1 MTGKPFLDTNILVY
15 AFDSADPGKQRSAW
29 DILEGRVFDDQPVIS
44 TQVIQEFYVTV
55 VRKLP
60 VPLEE
65 KRALE
70 ACNQLALFPVV
81 QIDKDMV
88 LSAVRLS
95 QRHGFSLWDSLV
107 LEAARNGGCS
117 VVVTEDLQAGFEL
130 DGLRVVNPFS
140 D

>member
-15 AFDSADPGKQRSAW
+15 AFDSADPRKQRSAW

-70 ACNQLALFPVV
+70 ARKYLVQYGIDPKRLSIVSYGESMPVALGQNELSWAKNRRADFV
-81 QIDKDMV
+81 V
-88 LSAVRLS
+88 LSK
-95 QRHGFSLWDSLV
+95 
-107 LEAARNGGCS
+107 
-117 VVVTEDLQAGFEL
+117 
-130 DGLRVVNPFS
+130 
-140 D
+140 